1 MGTVQIVFLQSFI
14 LFIVLLILYVGFIIL
29 VYTVA
34 LLFNKL
40 YKVIKKN
47 III

>member
-1 MGTVQIVFLQSFI
+1 MGTVQIVLLQSFI
-14 LFIVLLILYVGFIIL
+14 LFIVLLILYIAFISL

-40 YKVIKKN
+40 YKIIKKN

>member
-14 LFIVLLILYVGFIIL
+14 LFIVLLILYIAFIIL
-29 VYTVA
+29 VYIVA
-34 LLFNKL
+34 LLSNKL